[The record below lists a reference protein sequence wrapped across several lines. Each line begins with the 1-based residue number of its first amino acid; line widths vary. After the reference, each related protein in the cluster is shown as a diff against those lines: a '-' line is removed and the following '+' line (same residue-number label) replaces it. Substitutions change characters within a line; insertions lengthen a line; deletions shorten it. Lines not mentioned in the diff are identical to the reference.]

1 MFTAQSPTPD
11 RPAHLFEGDGA
22 QPLSALDRDTLM
34 AAFRAD
40 GAILIRGANFT
51 VDDFRDFAQSI
62 CPLSVFNESPDRLE
76 LEEHGAVQSVNLG
89 ADAFPLH
96 PELSREPWRPD
107 ACFFA
112 CLEPPADQGQTTY
125 CDGIALA
132 DALPADIREAMEGR
146 QLLYIQPATSDTLRY
161 WLGSAMAS
169 PQLLAEQPSDG
180 PYVFKAAGN
189 RVVRYFSRPILS
201 PTRFSDK
208 LAFANF
214 LPFAR
219 DYLGL
224 ANFPCLDDGKP
235 VPEEWMAAVRE
246 AAGRLTHQVDWRK
259 GDILM
264 VDNSRFM
271 HGRRAITDPDNRLIA
286 TYFGYLK
293 DAAPMPGE
301 PDRPVWRQE
310 NFRPPQI
317 PKADR
322 VSV

>member
-1 MFTAQSPTPD
+1 MFTAHIPTAD
-11 RPAHLFEGDGA
+11 RPAYLFEGAGDT
-22 QPLSALDRDTLM
+22 PLSALDMIAVMT
-34 AAFRAD
+34 AFRAD
-40 GAILIRGANFT
+40 GAILIRGARFT
-51 VDDFRDFAQSI
+51 VDDFRDFAQAI
-62 CPLSVFNESPDRLE
+62 CPVSVFNESPDRLE
-76 LEEHGAVQSVNLG
+76 LEEQGAVQSVNLG

-112 CLEPPADQGQTTY
+112 CIEPPADQGQTTY

-132 DALPADIREAMEGR
+132 DALPAKIRAAMDGR
-146 QLLYIQPATSDTLRY
+146 ELLYIQPATRNTLQY
-161 WLGSAMAS
+161 WLGSAIAT
-169 PQLLAEQPSDG
+169 PQILANQPKEG
-180 PYVFKAAGN
+180 PYTFKAVGS
-189 RVVRYFSRPILS
+189 RIVRYFKRPLLS
-201 PTRFSDK
+201 PTRFTNK

-224 ANFPCLDDGKP
+224 PNFPCLDNGQP
-235 VPEEWMAAVRE
+235 VPEEWMDAVRE
-246 AAGRLTHQVDWRK
+246 GAEKLTYQVDWKK
-259 GDILM
+259 GDVLI

-271 HGRRAITDPDNRLIA
+271 HGRRAITDPDNRMIA

-317 PKADR
+317 PKADKI
-322 VSV
+322 SV

>member
-1 MFTAQSPTPD
+1 MFTAHLPSPD
-11 RPAHLFEGDGA
+11 QPAHLFEGDGSS
-22 QPLSALDRDTLM
+22 PLSALDHKALM
-34 AAFRAD
+34 ASFESA
-40 GAILIRGANFT
+40 GAVLIRGASFT
-51 VDDFRDFAQSI
+51 VGEFRDFARSI

-76 LEEHGAVQSVNLG
+76 LEEQGAVQSVNLG

-112 CLEPPADQGQTTY
+112 CLEPPANQGQTTY
-125 CDGIALA
+125 CDGIAIA
-132 DALPADIREAMEGR
+132 EALPDDIRAAMEGR
-146 QLLYIQPATSDTLRY
+146 QLLYIQPATSDTLKY
-161 WLGSAMAS
+161 WLGSAIPT

-180 PYVFKAAGN
+180 PYTFRAAGN
-189 RVVRYFSRPILS
+189 RIVRYFTRPLLS
-201 PTRFSDK
+201 PTRFTDK

-224 ANFPCLDDGKP
+224 PNFPCLDDGKP
-235 VPEEWMAAVRE
+235 VPEEWMDAVRE
-246 AAGRLTHQVDWRK
+246 AAEKHTHQVDWKK
-259 GDILM
+259 GDILL

-310 NFRPPQI
+310 SFKPPSI
-317 PKADR
+317 PRKDNI
-322 VSV
+322 SV

>member
-1 MFTAQSPTPD
+1 MFTSHSPTPE
-11 RPAHLFEGDGA
+11 RPAHLFDGDGA
-22 QPLSALDRDTLM
+22 PLASLDMDAFM
-34 AAFRAD
+34 AAFREA
-40 GAILIRGANFT
+40 GAILVRGADFT
-51 VDDFRDFAQSI
+51 VDDFRDFAQTI

-76 LEEHGAVQSVNLG
+76 LEDQGAVQSVNLG

-132 DALPADIREAMEGR
+132 DALPPEIRAQMEGR
-146 QLLYIQPATSDTLRY
+146 DLLYIQAATSDTLRY
-161 WLGSAMAS
+161 WLGSALPT
-169 PQLLAEQPSDG
+169 PQLLSEQPTDG
-180 PYVFKAAGN
+180 PYTFKAVGN
-189 RVVRYFSRPILS
+189 RVVRYFTRPLLS
-201 PTRFSDK
+201 PTRFSEK
-208 LAFANF
+208 RAFANF

-219 DYLGL
+219 DYLNL
-224 ANFPCLDDGKP
+224 PRFPCLDDGSP
-235 VPEEWMAAVRE
+235 VPEEWMEAVRAVAE
-246 AAGRLTHQVDWRK
+246 PLTHQVDWRR
-259 GDILM
+259 GDVLV

-271 HGRRAITDPDNRLIA
+271 HGRRAITDPDNRMIA

-293 DAAPMPGE
+293 DAPPLPGE

-310 NFRPPQI
+310 SFRPPEI
-317 PKADR
+317 PRADR